1 RTAGSCWQIFTR
13 KKPALA
19 GAPEPAPVYSA
30 ISRYGRSEVDL
41 RAELVSARIGSYT
54 ARLPEVGV
62 GLSVGLQAGVVA
74 GKIDVIQRVEDVESQ
89 PNLRR
94 GSSERRQVLPETHI
108 EILVRERARN
118 GKTSSLE
125 HRAETLAAGVQCVF
139 PAQRQQSRPLKSERP
154 RHVRYPVRD

>member
-1 RTAGSCWQIFTR
+1 RFRAAGACCKIFTE
-13 KKPALA
+13 KKAALDA
-19 GAPEPAPVYSA
+19 SPQPAPVYSPM
-30 ISRYGRSEVDL
+30 SRYRRSEVDL
-41 RAELVSARIGSYT
+41 RAQLVSARIGSYT

-74 GKIDVIQRVEDVESQ
+74 GEIDVIQCVEDVESQ

-125 HRAETLAAGVQCVF
+125 HRAETLATGVQCVF
-139 PAQRQQSRPLKSERP
+139 PAQRQKSRPLKSERP
-154 RHVRYPVRD
+154 RHVR